1 MDANRFYPSLDAL
14 EPRTVPS
21 VTPEQVVGAFVRAEQ
36 NTMNIRE
43 VAATVGKP
51 RTQQQIQLYARQL
64 PVIAADSR
72 ADAAVLDQF
81 RADLL
86 ARAAAR
92 PAEAPTLLKYAGVV
106 GAVQFDA
113 IVTAA
118 YAELFG
124 PGFGAPPPVP
134 PPPPPVTPTPVDF
147 GTDTAGPLPF
157 PLNDPGFRNIGNGV
171 RVQDVTTGTG
181 DPVAIGNNVTLSYT
195 GYVRATGAVFDSNP
209 AFTTNVSTMALIPGF
224 ANGLVGLREGG
235 QRRIDIPAAQAYGAN
250 PPAGSSIP
258 PNADLVFDV
267 TLTSIN
273 S

>member
-1 MDANRFYPSLDAL
+1 MDANRFHPSLDAL

-21 VTPEQVVGAFVRAEQ
+21 ITPEQVIGAFVRAEQ
-36 NTMNIRE
+36 NTINIRE

-51 RTQQQIQLYARQL
+51 RTGQAIDFLAARL

-92 PAEAPTLLKYAGVV
+92 PAEAPTLLQYAGVV

-118 YAELFG
+118 YADLFG
-124 PGFGAPPPVP
+124 PGFGAPPPVV
-134 PPPPPVTPTPVDF
+134 PPPPPVPPTPVDF
-147 GTDTAGPLPF
+147 GTDTRGPLPF
-157 PLNDPGFRNIGNGV
+157 PLDDPGFRNIGSGV
-171 RVQDVTTGTG
+171 RVLDVTEGTG
-181 DPVAIGNNVTLSYT
+181 EAVALGDNVTLSYT
-195 GYVRATGAVFDSNP
+195 GYLRADGTVFDSNP
-209 AFTTNVSTMALIPGF
+209 AFTTAVSTSALIPGF
-224 ANGLVGLREGG
+224 ANGLVGMREGG
-235 QRRIDIPAAQAYGAN
+235 QRRIDIPSSQAYGA
-250 PPAGSSIP
+250 AGRPNIP
-258 PNADLVFDV
+258 PNADLVFDI

-273 S
+273 P